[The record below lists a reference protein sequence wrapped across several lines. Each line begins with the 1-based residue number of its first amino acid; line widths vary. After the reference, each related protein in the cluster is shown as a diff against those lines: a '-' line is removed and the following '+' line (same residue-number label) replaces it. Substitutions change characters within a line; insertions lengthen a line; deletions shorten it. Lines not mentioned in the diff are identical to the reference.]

1 MNDDNNDPNPPLAGD
16 EAWLLTSAAL
26 VFMMLPA
33 LALFYGGMVARSTVL
48 HMMSLTL
55 SAAAAGSVFWSLI
68 GYSLAFGPDG
78 NDGEG
83 ASGPLPPWGGFAYGF
98 FDSADRLRVDTDV
111 SEHAFFIFQ
120 CAFNA
125 ITVAVMSGAVA
136 GRMAVLPFVLF
147 CCAWTVLVY
156 APLAHWVFMPKG
168 WLAHWGVLDFAG
180 GLVVETASG
189 VSAFVLAAW
198 LGPGARGSAPASVHS
213 VPLVVLGAGLLYVGW
228 FGFNAGSAL
237 KADYSAGRA
246 MANTHLA
253 ACAAML
259 SWVTCEVVAPLE
271 PHSPA
276 WHATAEEAED
286 AAAAAAAAGPREST
300 WLTGQATPLGA
311 AIGTVVGL
319 VAVTP
324 ACGYIGQMAAV
335 LLGLVAA
342 PVSYAA
348 TAALRRVRVDDRLEC
363 LPCHGVAGMVGVLFL
378 GFFANTNDGASANGI
393 FYGGGP
399 GLLGKQA
406 AALAIT
412 LALCAAG
419 TSLSFLA
426 VAGLAR
432 LAGVS
437 LRVADESAP
446 DMSEHGLDAYGL
458 NGDAAGGVAVVSGG
472 GGGGGDDGDV
482 YIRSDTPPLPGEEDV
497 RGKRDTRLAPLLP

>member
-1 MNDDNNDPNPPLAGD
+1 MSDPNPPLAGD

-26 VFMMLPA
+26 VFLMLPA

-48 HMMSLTL
+48 HMMSLAL
-55 SAAAAGSVFWSLI
+55 SAAAAGSVFWSLV

-78 NDGEG
+78 AG
-83 ASGPLPPWGGFAYGF
+83 ATGPWPPWGGFAYGF
-98 FDSADRLRVDTDV
+98 FDSGDRLRAGTDV
-111 SEHAFFIFQ
+111 SEHAYFIFQ

-125 ITVAVMSGAVA
+125 ITLAVMSGAVA

-156 APLAHWVFMPKG
+156 APLAHWVFVPSG
-168 WLAHWGVLDFAG
+168 WLADWGVLDFAG

-198 LGPGARGSAPASVHS
+198 LGPGARGGAPAGVHS

-237 KADYSAGRA
+237 SAGYAAGRA

-253 ACAAML
+253 ACAALL
-259 SWVTCEVVAPLE
+259 SWVTCEVVAPLDA
-271 PHSPA
+271 PPA
-276 WHATAEEAED
+276 WHATAEEAEE
-286 AAAAAAAAGPREST
+286 AAAAAAARPREST

-324 ACGYIGQMAAV
+324 ACGYIGQMSAV

-342 PVSYAA
+342 PASYAA

-363 LPCHGVAGMVGVLFL
+363 LPCHGVAGMVGVLYL
-378 GFFANTNDGASANGI
+378 GFFASTADGAPAAGL

-406 AALAIT
+406 AALAVT
-412 LALCAAG
+412 LALSAAG

-426 VAGLAR
+426 VAALAR

-437 LRVADESAP
+437 LRVADEAAP

-458 NGDAAGGVAVVSGG
+458 NGDAAGGVFAPA
-472 GGGGGDDGDV
+472 GGGGDPGDV
-482 YIRSDTPPLPGEEDV
+482 YIRSDTPPLPDEER
-497 RGKRDTRLAPLLP
+497 RGKPDARLAPLLPR